1 MSPFDLGTVD
11 TPSLQERI
19 QARPNP
25 EEARSDFLKRQ
36 RTGRFATAEEI
47 ALLCVY
53 LASDEVASGYW
64 VVLELW
70 VRIRSMRSGCPV
82 LPGG

>member
-25 EEARSDFLKRQ
+25 EEVGASILLNVFKSS
-36 RTGRFATAEEI
+36 GEI
-47 ALLCVY
+47 TPSPLPEA
-53 LASDEVASGYW
+53 DKFR
-64 VVLELW
+64 
-70 VRIRSMRSGCPV
+70 VRK
-82 LPGG
+82 